1 MINRLLSK
9 EQLQLILEQN
19 GYEKDGEFYYS
30 YTKNNIQVTINKNGV
45 LYVFDKKN
53 GTRMETSLDLVL
65 GNIQEITGEE
75 FHL

>member
-53 GTRMETSLDLVL
+53 GTGMETSLDQVL
-65 GNIQEITGEE
+65 DNIHEMTGEE
-75 FHL
+75 LHL